1 MNWQERDR
9 ELQKKIEEERQCLL
23 AMTDEEASNI
33 SPSRKY
39 QRFRYLSERYLSE
52 IEAAKIVELRKTLP
66 PTTNKPYKQSFSSW
80 RSGNGD

>member
-39 QRFRYLSERYLSE
+39 QRFRYLSE
-52 IEAAKIVELRKTLP
+52 IEAAKDIAELRKAIPHINTK
-66 PTTNKPYKQSFSSW
+66 THKQSFSSW
-80 RSGNGD
+80 RSGNGN